1 VAGKKEHKMNY
12 LIRQPVVVVVLLI
25 GFTTTGNT
33 QQSWDRASAGP
44 DYNPSSKPTEMAAAA
59 PVKVHVEQSQVR
71 LLRNGKTIAVCRTQL
86 PEIENWKLI
95 NGNRQI
101 VVKSRGRHGPA
112 AVELFNVVDG
122 SLADKVM
129 AFAIRNG
136 KPEWA
141 RGFEE

>member
-1 VAGKKEHKMNY
+1 MNY
-12 LIRQPVVVVVLLI
+12 PTRQLIGVVALLI
-25 GFTTTGNT
+25 GVAMLGKG

-44 DYNPSSKPTEMAAAA
+44 DYDPASKATQMGVVAQ
-59 PVKVHVEQSQVR
+59 VKVHVEQSQVR
-71 LLRNGKTIAVCRTQL
+71 LLRNGKTIAICRTQL

-101 VVKSRGRHGPA
+101 VIKSRGRHGPA

-129 AFAIRNG
+129 AFAIKNG

>member
-1 VAGKKEHKMNY
+1 MKY
-12 LIRQPVVVVVLLI
+12 LIRPILVVLLLI
-25 GFTTTGNT
+25 GVTTTGNT

-44 DYNPSSKPTEMAAAA
+44 DYNLPGKLNNVAAAA
-59 PVKVHVEQSQVR
+59 PVKVRVEQSQVR
-71 LLRNGKTIAVCRTQL
+71 LVRNGKTIAICRTQL
-86 PEIENWKLI
+86 PEIEKWKLI

-122 SLADKVM
+122 SLADKIM
-129 AFAIRNG
+129 AFAIKDG
-136 KPEWA
+136 KPVWA

>member
-1 VAGKKEHKMNY
+1 MNY
-12 LIRQPVVVVVLLI
+12 LTRQLI
-25 GFTTTGNT
+25 GVVGLMIGITPTGNA

-44 DYNPSSKPTEMAAAA
+44 DYNPSNTAVKMAAAA
-59 PVKVHVEQSQVR
+59 PVNVHVEQSQVR

-129 AFAIRNG
+129 AFSIKNG
-136 KPEWA
+136 KPAWA

>member
-1 VAGKKEHKMNY
+1 MAGKRKGRIMNP
-12 LIRQPVVVVVLLI
+12 LIQFKTKTSPIRNPMNRSPLRSGFLLI
-25 GFTTTGNT
+25 
-33 QQSWDRASAGP
+33 ALAGALFALSP
-44 DYNPSSKPTEMAAAA
+44 QARAAAA
-59 PVKVHVEQSQVR
+59 GVQVQVEQSQVR
-71 LLRNGKTIAVCRTQL
+71 LLRSGKTIAICRTQL
-86 PEIENWKLI
+86 PEIEKWKLI

-112 AVELFNVVDG
+112 AVELFNVMDG

-129 AFAIRNG
+129 AFAITNG

>member
-1 VAGKKEHKMNY
+1 MNY
-12 LIRQPVVVVVLLI
+12 FAPQLMVAIVMLIA
-25 GFTTTGNT
+25 FTTTGNA

-44 DYNPSSKPTEMAAAA
+44 DYNPANKPTKMAPAA
-59 PVKVHVEQSQVR
+59 PVKVHVEQGQVR
-71 LLRNGKTIAVCRTQL
+71 LLRDGKTIATCRTQL
-86 PEIENWKLI
+86 PEIEKWKLI

-129 AFAIRNG
+129 AFAIKNG
-136 KPEWA
+136 NPEWA

>member
-1 VAGKKEHKMNY
+1 MNY
-12 LIRQPVVVVVLLI
+12 STRQLI
-25 GFTTTGNT
+25 GVVALMIGVVTLSKA

-44 DYNPSSKPTEMAAAA
+44 DYNPASRATQMGAVAE
-59 PVKVHVEQSQVR
+59 VKVHVEQSQVR
-71 LLRNGKTIAVCRTQL
+71 LLRNGKAIAVCRTQL

-129 AFAIRNG
+129 AFAIKNG
-136 KPEWA
+136 KPERA

>member
-1 VAGKKEHKMNY
+1 MNY
-12 LIRQPVVVVVLLI
+12 PTRQLIGVVALLI
-25 GFTTTGNT
+25 GVATLGKG

-44 DYNPSSKPTEMAAAA
+44 DYDPASKATQMGVVAQ
-59 PVKVHVEQSQVR
+59 VKVHVEQSQVR
-71 LLRNGKTIAVCRTQL
+71 LLRNGKTIAICRTQL

-129 AFAIRNG
+129 AFAIKNG

>member
-1 VAGKKEHKMNY
+1 MNY
-12 LIRQPVVVVVLLI
+12 HRAQLVIAVIVLI
-25 GFTTTGNT
+25 GLTTTGQT
-33 QQSWDRASAGP
+33 QQSWDRVSAGP
-44 DYNPSSKPTEMAAAA
+44 DYNPSTKPTKMAAAA
-59 PVKVHVEQSQVR
+59 GVQVQVEQSQVR

-86 PEIENWKLI
+86 PEIEKWKLI

-129 AFAIRNG
+129 AFAIING

>member
-1 VAGKKEHKMNY
+1 MNY
-12 LIRQPVVVVVLLI
+12 PTRQLIGVVALLI
-25 GFTTTGNT
+25 GVATLGKG

-44 DYNPSSKPTEMAAAA
+44 DYNPASKATQMGVVAQ
-59 PVKVHVEQSQVR
+59 VKVHVEQSQVR
-71 LLRNGKTIAVCRTQL
+71 LLRNGKTIAICRTQL

-129 AFAIRNG
+129 AFAIKNG

>member
-1 VAGKKEHKMNY
+1 MNY
-12 LIRQPVVVVVLLI
+12 LKAQLIIAVIVLI
-25 GFTTTGNT
+25 GLATTGET
-33 QQSWDRASAGP
+33 QQGWDRASAGP
-44 DYNPSSKPTEMAAAA
+44 DYNPSTKPTKMAAAA
-59 PVKVHVEQSQVR
+59 AVQVQVEQSQVR
-71 LLRNGKTIAVCRTQL
+71 LLRNGKTIAICRTQL
-86 PEIENWKLI
+86 PEIEKWKLI

-112 AVELFNVVDG
+112 AVELFNVADG

-129 AFAIRNG
+129 AFAITNG

>member
-1 VAGKKEHKMNY
+1 MNY
-12 LIRQPVVVVVLLI
+12 PTRQLIGVVALLI
-25 GFTTTGNT
+25 GVAMLGKG

-44 DYNPSSKPTEMAAAA
+44 DYNPASKATQMGVVAQ
-59 PVKVHVEQSQVR
+59 VKVHVEQSQVL
-71 LLRNGKTIAVCRTQL
+71 LLRNGKTIAICRTQL

-129 AFAIRNG
+129 AFAIKNG

>member
-1 VAGKKEHKMNY
+1 V
-12 LIRQPVVVVVLLI
+12 
-25 GFTTTGNT
+25 
-33 QQSWDRASAGP
+33 SAGP
-44 DYNPSSKPTEMAAAA
+44 DYNPSTKLTKMAAAA
-59 PVKVHVEQSQVR
+59 GVQVRVEQSQVR

-86 PEIENWKLI
+86 PEIEKWKLI

-122 SLADKVM
+122 SLADKVI
-129 AFAIRNG
+129 AFAIDDG

-141 RGFEE
+141 HGFEE

>member
-1 VAGKKEHKMNY
+1 MNY
-12 LIRQPVVVVVLLI
+12 LTVQLIVAVVLLI
-25 GFTTTGNT
+25 GFNPTGNT

-44 DYNPSSKPTEMAAAA
+44 DYNLSSKSNKMAAAA

-71 LLRNGKTIAVCRTQL
+71 LLRNAKTIAICRTQL

-129 AFAIRNG
+129 AFAIKNG

>member
-1 VAGKKEHKMNY
+1 MNY
-12 LIRQPVVVVVLLI
+12 ATRQLIGLVALLI
-25 GFTTTGNT
+25 GFVTLGEA
-33 QQSWDRASAGP
+33 QQSWDRTSAGP
-44 DYNPSSKPTEMAAAA
+44 DYNPASKATQMGAVAQ
-59 PVKVHVEQSQVR
+59 VKVHVEQSQVR

-112 AVELFNVVDG
+112 SVELFNVVDG
-122 SLADKVM
+122 SLADKIM
-129 AFAIRNG
+129 AFAIENG

>member
-1 VAGKKEHKMNY
+1 MNY
-12 LIRQPVVVVVLLI
+12 FTPQLIGVVSLLI
-25 GFTTTGNT
+25 GVTTPGVT

-44 DYNPSSKPTEMAAAA
+44 DYNPSTKPAKMAAAA
-59 PVKVHVEQSQVR
+59 SVNVHVEQSQIR
-71 LLRNGKTIAVCRTQL
+71 LSRNGKTIAVCRTQL
-86 PEIENWKLI
+86 PEIEKWKLI

-129 AFAIRNG
+129 AFAIENG
-136 KPEWA
+136 KPAWA

>member
-1 VAGKKEHKMNY
+1 MNCSLRQLTGVVALVIGVATLGKA
-12 LIRQPVVVVVLLI
+12 
-25 GFTTTGNT
+25 
-33 QQSWDRASAGP
+33 QQSWGRANAGS
-44 DYNPSSKPTEMAAAA
+44 DYNPAGKINQMGAVA
-59 PVKVHVEQSQVR
+59 PVKAHVEQSQVR

-86 PEIENWKLI
+86 PEIENWKVI

-122 SLADKVM
+122 SLVDKIM
-129 AFAIRNG
+129 AFAIANG

-141 RGFEE
+141 RGFED